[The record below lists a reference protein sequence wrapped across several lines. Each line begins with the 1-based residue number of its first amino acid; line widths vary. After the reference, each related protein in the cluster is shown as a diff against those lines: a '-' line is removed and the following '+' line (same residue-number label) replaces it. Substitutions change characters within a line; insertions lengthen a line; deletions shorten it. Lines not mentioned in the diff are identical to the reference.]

1 LEKYNSRKV
10 KVTISNTYYINE
22 GLENY
27 NKELIKPI
35 IYNMLLE
42 KEKDFDWELTYND
55 LEINKVFEKIN
66 DEDDN
71 KSRNW
76 KSVNKLYE
84 KTSLKKLLK
93 QPITLGLK
101 VTKYEN

>member
-1 LEKYNSRKV
+1 MKKFNIAY
-10 KVTISNTYYINE
+10 TIFGNFGSHRFIY
-22 GLENY
+22 LENY